1 MGRGGVGSPGCFPRQ
16 NSVNNSHPQ
25 LGTVAWHPCN
35 YTSHLSFRSG
45 RSVYHVSGTAG
56 HSFAFSGR
64 LPSTPLVGATLAR
77 SLSVSPEVST
87 ILFYIYNFSAIVLNS
102 LFSLCERALTPN
114 FPVCVPGTIF
124 IMYPVILAKPSVLS
138 FPINLSSCQFCL
150 CKFTIICFHFH
161 TSRHHLSYL
170 IIYTANSPF
179 CNPFKALFL
188 SCNKTSTLLLYSN
201 TLNGN

>member
-1 MGRGGVGSPGCFPRQ
+1 MIHHLYPRSFYNSCLHSQFLSNCFKFI
-16 NSVNNSHPQ
+16 V
-25 LGTVAWHPCN
+25 
-35 YTSHLSFRSG
+35 F
-45 RSVYHVSGTAG
+45 
-56 HSFAFSGR
+56 
-64 LPSTPLVGATLAR
+64 PS
-77 SLSVSPEVST
+77 
-87 ILFYIYNFSAIVLNS
+87 
-102 LFSLCERALTPN
+102 ERALTPN

-179 CNPFKALFL
+179 SNPFKALFL